1 MKPASPSPYKRFG
14 RGGGNNLLS
23 SPTSSSYRE
32 KEKEIYLNSQDSE
45 FRERKLKLWG
55 RVKGALGRWA
65 QLRRMT
71 KYGLAWLSGTAQHE
85 GTVCGRA
92 GHAAGGY
99 VVDEQSDWGWVGR
112 DRDFEKADPRINFGQ
127 NRHQKGWF

>member
-1 MKPASPSPYKRFG
+1 MCLGVSSHDAIGALKMKPASPSPYKRFG

-71 KYGLAWLSGTAQHE
+71 KYGLAWLSE
-85 GTVCGRA
+85 
-92 GHAAGGY
+92 AAKSGQADREKFAVGY
-99 VVDEQSDWGWVGR
+99 
-112 DRDFEKADPRINFGQ
+112 A
-127 NRHQKGWF
+127 